1 MPDVTELIETD
12 HREVE
17 ALFAQF
23 KSSKD
28 PKVAEKICD
37 ELDAHAAAEEQ
48 AVYPRFEEEV
58 PGTEKLV
65 KEGEKEHGEARQLI
79 GRIKNTSDPQHL
91 AELVGEL
98 EQAVQH
104 HVKEEETE
112 MLPKARQE
120 LDSGRLEALGAD
132 FEAAKNGSS

>member
-28 PKVAEKICD
+28 PKVAEKICE

-58 PGTEKLV
+58 PGHTGLVHVVADARDDLAVVHLARV
-65 KEGEKEHGEARQLI
+65 KEQCDAQYGGASLARRCIHGRAR
-79 GRIKNTSDPQHL
+79 
-91 AELVGEL
+91 
-98 EQAVQH
+98 
-104 HVKEEETE
+104 
-112 MLPKARQE
+112 
-120 LDSGRLEALGAD
+120 
-132 FEAAKNGSS
+132 